1 MDADQMIIRSLCFT
15 FALLFSSL
23 ALSDDIA
30 GIWKHAEHP
39 AWIEINMAEGR
50 ATVFRNDN
58 KPERVG
64 REMLK
69 EIKASSERNNLWYG
83 MLYVE
88 KLGESQ
94 TISKLLSPLIFVSP
108 HDNKEGTYSGFIV
121 SQPLN
126 CTA

>member
-1 MDADQMIIRSLCFT
+1 MIIRSLCFT

-39 AWIEINMAEGR
+39 AWIEINMTEGR

-69 EIKASSERNNLWYG
+69 EIKASSEHNNLWYG

-88 KLGESQ
+88 KLGEFKRVE
-94 TISKLLSPLIFVSP
+94 ISMPDSNRMLITGKVGFLSRTVEWLRDDKS
-108 HDNKEGTYSGFIV
+108 
-121 SQPLN
+121 
-126 CTA
+126 

>member
-1 MDADQMIIRSLCFT
+1 VDADQMIIPSLCFT

-30 GIWKHAEHP
+30 DIWKHAEHP

-50 ATVFRNDN
+50 ATAFRNDN
-58 KPERVG
+58 KPERGG

-69 EIKASSERNNLWYG
+69 EIKASSKLNNLWNG

-88 KLGESQ
+88 KLGEYKRVE
-94 TISKLLSPLIFVSP
+94 ISMP
-108 HDNKEGTYSGFIV
+108 DNKRMLITAKVGFFSGTV
-121 SQPLN
+121 EWLRDDKP
-126 CTA
+126 

>member
-1 MDADQMIIRSLCFT
+1 MIIRPLCFT

-39 AWIEINMAEGR
+39 AWIEIDMAEGR
-50 ATVFRNDN
+50 ATVFRNDK

-69 EIKASSERNNLWYG
+69 EIKASSELHNLWYG

-88 KLGESQ
+88 KLGEYKDVE
-94 TISKLLSPLIFVSP
+94 ISMPDRKRMLITGKV
-108 HDNKEGTYSGFIV
+108 GFFSRTV
-121 SQPLN
+121 EWLRENDPE
-126 CTA
+126 